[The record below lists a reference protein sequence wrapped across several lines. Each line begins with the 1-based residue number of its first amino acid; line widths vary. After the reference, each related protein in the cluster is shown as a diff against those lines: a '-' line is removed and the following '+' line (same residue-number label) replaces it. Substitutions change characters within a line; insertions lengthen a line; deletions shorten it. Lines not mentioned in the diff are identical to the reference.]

1 MYISTSISYCSACDK
16 ESSTEAEETEEGTPN
31 PMQTTSTLA
40 LKHEP
45 SNLR

>member
-1 MYISTSISYCSACDK
+1 MYINTSVSCCSACDK
-16 ESSTEAEETEEGTPN
+16 ESSTYVEETEEGTPN
-31 PMQTTSTLA
+31 PMKTTSTLA